1 MEKYSNCTQYYSL
14 KMKTDNTNDP
24 VTEQYPAGKHQ
35 VLTFMWMWLQ
45 HVPHVL
51 QQCCWACTIP
61 SMTKAT
67 LSSGKLSQQDT
78 TLHPQRPKTAARR
91 IQIFCWQCPR
101 ARQHRTPS
109 ESLSMTQICHTMLG
123 RWLYYCSWV
132 LWYTSKR
139 LQYQYCCALSLN
151 SVYLNLLCLKTT
163 QAYVSALRSSPCP
176 SCMPHHKVRE
186 TIILFSAEFVNL
198 LTYK

>member
-14 KMKTDNTNDP
+14 KIKTDNTNDP

-35 VLTFMWMWLQ
+35 VLTFMWMWLR

-61 SMTKAT
+61 SITKAT

-109 ESLSMTQICHTMLG
+109 GSLCPWPKSATPCWADGCIIVAEF
-123 RWLYYCSWV
+123 YD
-132 LWYTSKR
+132 
-139 LQYQYCCALSLN
+139 
-151 SVYLNLLCLKTT
+151 T
-163 QAYVSALRSSPCP
+163 QAHDYSINTVV
-176 SCMPHHKVRE
+176 HWV
-186 TIILFSAEFVNL
+186 
-198 LTYK
+198 